1 MSEQARPVLAHDL
14 ARGLGGVY
22 QGPEGLVLSGVATL
36 EEASKEDLS
45 FLTNAKYAG
54 LAKESKAGC
63 LLIAPEHRDAFE
75 GPKIVVQ
82 APYLALAR
90 AVRLFYPGQESEA
103 GVSSLAFVHP
113 KAWVAP
119 SASVGPFCVIEEGAR
134 VLDRTRLVAQV
145 FVGRDVMVG
154 EACLIYPHVS
164 LLDGTILGD
173 RVIVQAGCV
182 VGSDGFGFAFDPD
195 SKAYEKI
202 PQVGHVEVGSDVE
215 LGACTTI
222 DRSFM
227 GRTLIGDGTKVD
239 NLVQVGHNVQT
250 GKHCIL
256 VSQVGISGSTKIG
269 DHVTL
274 AGQVGVVG
282 HIRIGEGVVV
292 GAGSGVH
299 GDLKAHRTY
308 WGFPAVEYKRALVRH
323 GALERLPELRKR
335 VFSLKQR
342 LDALERRVEES
353 GCGHSEDSG

>member
-1 MSEQARPVLAHDL
+1 MPKQARPILAYDL
-14 ARGLGGVY
+14 ARSLGGIY

-36 EEASKEDLS
+36 EEASQEDLS
-45 FLTNAKYAG
+45 FLTNAKYTG
-54 LAKESKAGC
+54 LAKNTKAGC
-63 LLIAPEHRDAFE
+63 LLLAPECLDAYE

-82 APYLALAR
+82 TPYLALAR
-90 AVRLFYPGQESEA
+90 AVRLFYPGKESEP

-113 KAWVAP
+113 EAWVAP
-119 SASVGPFCVIEEGAR
+119 SASVGPFCVVEEGAR
-134 VLDRTRLVAQV
+134 VLGRVRLVAQV
-145 FVGRDVMVG
+145 FVGRNVTIG
-154 EACLIYPHVS
+154 EGSLIYPNVS
-164 LLDGTILGD
+164 LLEGTILGE

-195 SKAYEKI
+195 AKAYEKI
-202 PQVGHVEVGSDVE
+202 PQVGNVEIGPDVE

-222 DRSFM
+222 DRAF
-227 GRTLIGDGTKVD
+227 IGSTRVGEGTKVD
-239 NLVQVGHNVQT
+239 NLVQVGHNVQV

-282 HIRIGEGVVV
+282 HVHIEDGVVV

-299 GDLKAHRTY
+299 GDLKANKTY
-308 WGFPAVEYKRALVRH
+308 WGFPAVEHKRSLVRH
-323 GALERLPELRKR
+323 GAIERLPELRKQ

-342 LDALERRVEES
+342 LEALERRLEEG
-353 GCGHSEDSG
+353 GCGHSEDPG